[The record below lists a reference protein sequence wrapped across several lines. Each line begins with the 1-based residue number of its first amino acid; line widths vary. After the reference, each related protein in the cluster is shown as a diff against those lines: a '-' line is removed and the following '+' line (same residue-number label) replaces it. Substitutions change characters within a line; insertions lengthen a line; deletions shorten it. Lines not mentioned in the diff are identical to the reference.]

1 MYQWSRSTN
10 SIWPNT
16 GAGLQGWMF
25 ILQEMNGKIRKKWE
39 SDDVPQ
45 RTTLGSCSIGKR
57 LEELEKD
64 WNTVKEIVCC
74 KDSVVWSI
82 VVLISSQE
90 GFGEGIWMEVPSAH
104 TDSVPL
110 TLDGAVCREEVAYP
124 CRIRSQRPVYVYLP
138 PPSPSCGLR
147 CNAGWT
153 ATCTNLQ
160 YSLTFI
166 KSTF

>member
-1 MYQWSRSTN
+1 M
-10 SIWPNT
+10 
-16 GAGLQGWMF
+16 
-25 ILQEMNGKIRKKWE
+25 
-39 SDDVPQ
+39 
-45 RTTLGSCSIGKR
+45 
-57 LEELEKD
+57 
-64 WNTVKEIVCC
+64 KEIVCC

-138 PPSPSCGLR
+138 PPPPPVVFVVMQVEQLHVQI
-147 CNAGWT
+147 CNI
-153 ATCTNLQ
+153 L
-160 YSLTFI
+160 
-166 KSTF
+166 